1 MPSIER
7 QFESGSWEPQ
17 AKEKTAKWNKIK
29 SFLKEQGLNLAELAA
44 TLGTG
49 AFLIAKGETALA
61 IPAMAIVAAA
71 FEMGKEMG
79 EDIKGMKTSE
89 EGLKIGW
96 EARVKSFEKSGKI

>member
-17 AKEKTAKWNKIK
+17 AEEKMAKWNKIK

-49 AFLIAKGETALA
+49 AFLVAKGETALA
-61 IPAMAIVAAA
+61 VPAMTAVLAA
-71 FEMGKEMG
+71 FEIGKEMRQ
-79 EDIKGMKTSE
+79 DIRDMTTSQG
-89 EGLKIGW
+89 GLRIGW
-96 EARVKSFEKSGKI
+96 EARVESFEKSGKI